1 MENNFNYT
9 YELLE
14 EFDKRIRHIDE
25 LVVIK
30 FHVNE
35 YMAKYF
41 ENHSMEKLQIVK
53 VDLNSPDF
61 YGVNSTVTAQFT
73 STNRPYSIGS
83 EIYSGGRNANNSSLS
98 NLFSSA
104 LSINSSVEKVT
115 TYINANADRFRKH
128 DDKVYEL
135 VLAFNNAHKTI
146 LERVRNFIIENK
158 YVNAFS
164 YDNSFINTDTDF
176 DFSDALAGLNLYTYV
191 KSQDNILDVITSNNR
206 NYNSTYLGSMFMSGI
221 MNYNNRRLNPTASTH
236 AYITAFSDFDRFIRY
251 GMVICAVPYTVRD
264 DIKPEFFTKPNTD
277 LKHLYIKTEEGYDS
291 VAILS
296 FLSNK
301 KQQNELLYYMDMNL
315 SNPLFYP
322 YRCDIT
328 GHYRTSLDN
337 QTFQHWYL
345 NNVKDKTYSEAVYSI
360 SIHNLR
366 PELNPVLHTIFSN
379 LELTHRGCD
388 FCYRDK
394 GGFVYDGSV
403 KDLLGFEPYSEEVFK
418 QLLHKPSRASNEIH
432 IGDQTYHAC
441 SICQPKLERQLD
453 VYGGVFRGD
462 FFLSEKSVTKPSDIV
477 NPDYA
482 FIQDY
487 DYSPLIWD
495 MSNNPDLPS
504 LGVEIELDG
513 DYDEDY
519 DLEIHQ
525 IANMFQLILTKGN
538 DNAYLM
544 HDGSLNNGF
553 ECATMPASVIEHMDP
568 TKFDYQQ
575 AFKSAIRTGMRAHD
589 TGTAGI
595 HVHISRDFFGTQRS
609 KQLYRAA
616 LMAYIMESNWDDFVK
631 FSRRRYHHLDQWAK
645 KKDMKHRVDYDNYD
659 TSDSFVEEYDHD
671 KYVALN
677 INHRNT
683 FELRIFRS
691 TLKYNTYIAT
701 LQFVSNLA
709 RLVKDIDLA
718 QAQATT
724 FKDIINVERYAELDQ
739 YIAERFGNDYLLEPE
754 NISENQRGNDLS
766 A

>member
-1 MENNFNYT
+1 MENRFNYT

-14 EFDKRIRHIDE
+14 EFDKHIRHIDE
-25 LVVIK
+25 LVVLK

-35 YMAKYF
+35 YVAKYF
-41 ENHSMEKLQIVK
+41 ENHSMEKIQIVK

-61 YGVNSTVTAQFT
+61 TGVHSTITAQFT

-104 LSINSSVEKVT
+104 LSSNSSVEQIT
-115 TYINANADRFRKH
+115 TYINANADKFRKH

-146 LERVRNFIIENK
+146 LERVRNFIIDNK
-158 YVNAFS
+158 YVNVFS
-164 YDNSFINTDTDF
+164 YDNSFLNTETNF
-176 DFSDALAGLNLYTYV
+176 DYQDALSGLNLYTYLGDT
-191 KSQDNILDVITSNNR
+191 DNVVEVVTSSNR
-206 NYNSTYLGSMFMSGI
+206 NYNSSYLGSMFMSGI
-221 MNYNNRRLNPTASTH
+221 MNYNNRRLNPSASTH

-251 GMVICAVPYTVRD
+251 GIVICAVPYTVRD

-277 LKHLYIKTEEGYDS
+277 PKHLYIKRNDSYDS
-291 VAILS
+291 VSILS

-301 KQQNELLYYMDMNL
+301 IQQNELLDYINIGINKD
-315 SNPLFYP
+315 LFYP
-322 YRCDIT
+322 YRCDVT
-328 GHYRTSLDN
+328 GHYRTSLDTQSF
-337 QTFQHWYL
+337 QTWYYH
-345 NNVKDKTYSEAVYSI
+345 NVEDKTYKDASFQI
-360 SIHNLR
+360 SLHNLR
-366 PELNPVLHTIFSN
+366 PELHPVLHNIFSK
-379 LELTHRGCD
+379 LEPAKKSCD
-388 FCYRDK
+388 FCHRDQS
-394 GGFVYDGSV
+394 GFIYDGSV
-403 KDLLGFEPYSEEVFK
+403 KDLLGFEPYGNEVFK
-418 QLLHKPSRASNEIH
+418 NLIQSPQVESNEIH

-441 SICQPKLERQLD
+441 NSCYPNLQRQFSS
-453 VYGGVFRGD
+453 YGGVFRGD
-462 FFLSEKSVTKPSDIV
+462 FFLSEHSVTKPSDIV

-504 LGVEIELDG
+504 LGVEIELDS

-538 DNAYLM
+538 DTAYLM
-544 HDGSLNNGF
+544 HDGSLDNGF

-568 TKFDYQQ
+568 TKFDYKK
-575 AFKSAIRTGMRAHD
+575 AFKSAVRNGMRAHD
-589 TGTAGI
+589 TNTAGI

-645 KKDMKHRVDYDNYD
+645 KKDMKLKVDNNYD
-659 TSDSFVEEYDHD
+659 ASDSFVEEYDHD

-677 INHRNT
+677 INHRHT

-691 TLKYNTYIAT
+691 TLNYNTYIAT

-709 RLVKDIDLA
+709 RLVKNIDLA

-724 FKDIINVERYAELDQ
+724 FKDIINVQRYTELDL
-739 YIAERFGNDYLLEPE
+739 YIAERFGDNYLSEPQT
-754 NISENQRGNDLS
+754 ISENQRGNDLS